1 MSARHDT
8 CPTTAVISGAMALE
22 DLSEKTLAHAE
33 GCDTC
38 GALLARQRE
47 LAVLT
52 ARVRRAHDQAGDLDP
67 AAWARIRMAIDSRP
81 STPPWR
87 SWLFGLAAVGLGAAV
102 VLWATATPDSVPGE
116 DHQIA
121 REAKPTERVELAEK
135 PEPTPGPEK
144 PIDRPPVERT
154 AVAPA
159 LEVATASGDLPVPVG
174 PGSIIAAASDGE
186 RYRLIGRHTMELS
199 QGARLRVR
207 TLETAGVELDLLEGL
222 ASFDVYRAADERL
235 FRVHVGDV
243 LVEVRGTFWSVERR
257 PNGVVVSVERG
268 RVAVMREGE
277 EEVMVEAGER
287 VVFPRLDLPPEV
299 EPAPP
304 TAALRSKRPKPEKM
318 IEVEVG
324 HSSARAPSA
333 PAADVEHLIPPILG
347 AVRAG
352 RCVQA
357 LSALDHVS
365 RAVEGRL
372 PRSAIWLT
380 AYCQRKLGN
389 LDNSRKLFARYGAG
403 PWAIPTGDELPPL
416 P

>member
-1 MSARHDT
+1 MSARQDT
-8 CPTTAVISGAMALE
+8 CRTTAVISGAMALE
-22 DLSEKTLAHAE
+22 DLSEETLAHAE

-52 ARVRRAHDQAGDLDP
+52 ARARRAHDQANDLDP

-159 LEVATASGDLPVPVG
+159 LEVATASGDLPVQVG

-268 RVAVMREGE
+268 RV
-277 EEVMVEAGER
+277 
-287 VVFPRLDLPPEV
+287 
-299 EPAPP
+299 
-304 TAALRSKRPKPEKM
+304 RP
-318 IEVEVG
+318 
-324 HSSARAPSA
+324 
-333 PAADVEHLIPPILG
+333 
-347 AVRAG
+347 
-352 RCVQA
+352 
-357 LSALDHVS
+357 
-365 RAVEGRL
+365 
-372 PRSAIWLT
+372 
-380 AYCQRKLGN
+380 
-389 LDNSRKLFARYGAG
+389 
-403 PWAIPTGDELPPL
+403 
-416 P
+416 